1 MKRNLIIVL
10 AAALVLMLSGCQ
22 KSGEPQDNT
31 SSEQTE
37 GQAKEDG
44 KEETE
49 PGAQDIVVA
58 ALMNNLADTNTATNA
73 KGIEQKGEELGIKV
87 IINDGKNDLNAQI
100 SQAEDMISQEVDAI
114 ILHAISSEG
123 SSVIVDKCN
132 DAGIP
137 CVIMNLSVESEDYSA
152 YVGVNDVFAGEMQGE
167 HVTELLDGKGNICI
181 LEGELGTG
189 ATIKRDEGLDNT
201 ILKESGFTLLER
213 QTANWSRATAMSMT
227 EDWLTQYDDIDAI
240 LCHNDDMAMGAM
252 LACEAA
258 GRDDIIVCGVDA
270 ISDALE
276 AISEGRLDFT
286 IFQDA
291 MAIGGGSCEAAY
303 KLAAGE
309 DIEKENYIDFTLVT
323 KENVED
329 FMSINE

>member
-1 MKRNLIIVL
+1 M
-10 AAALVLMLSGCQ
+10 
-22 KSGEPQDNT
+22 
-31 SSEQTE
+31 
-37 GQAKEDG
+37 
-44 KEETE
+44 
-49 PGAQDIVVA
+49 
-58 ALMNNLADTNTATNA
+58 
-73 KGIEQKGEELGIKV
+73 
-87 IINDGKNDLNAQI
+87 
-100 SQAEDMISQEVDAI
+100 
-114 ILHAISSEG
+114 
-123 SSVIVDKCN
+123 IVDKCN

-309 DIEKENYIDFTLVT
+309 EIEKENYIDFTLVT